1 MEEEQGGD
9 EGGEGEARGDN
20 DEAAVAVVEEV
31 GDNLLL
37 EREHAV
43 GSVQNRGIGRE
54 KGRRTEG
61 GEAAAATFI
70 RNSIIFLQI

>member
-20 DEAAVAVVEEV
+20 HEAAVAVVEEV

-43 GSVQNRGIGRE
+43 AVGTRE
-54 KGRRTEG
+54 SPESG
-61 GEAAAATFI
+61 
-70 RNSIIFLQI
+70 N